1 MDPIRFS
8 VRAWRK
14 AENSKRSELPARPI
28 EVANRGWTF
37 CSFQVPEPAGIG
49 LSIAT
54 QPNRARRGVA
64 CQVFPRKILKADGA
78 DFHRFS
84 MAIDET
90 AVGSSVMP
98 GDRAMR

>member
-8 VRAWRK
+8 VRAGRK

-28 EVANRGWTF
+28 EGANRGWSF

-49 LSIAT
+49 FPIAT
-54 QPNRARRGVA
+54 QPCRACGGVS
-64 CQVFPRKILKADGA
+64 CQVFPSKKLKADGA
-78 DFHRFS
+78 DLHRFS

-98 GDRAMR
+98 GDRAM